1 VKKAPALDR
10 IDAIDSE
17 SGCVNVIIETPKGS
31 RNKFAYD
38 GDLAVFTLG
47 GVLPAGAVFPFD
59 FGFVPS
65 TLAEDGDPL
74 DVLLLLDESVPPGCL
89 VKARLIGAIEA
100 RQTEPDGKE
109 MRNDRLL
116 AVALHAHTHQ
126 HIKSL
131 EDLRAKLLDEIE
143 EFFIDYH
150 KQRGGRFKP
159 LRRGNPRQAA
169 KLLKAGIAARQS

>member
-1 VKKAPALDR
+1 MKHLPIVTGVASKNTRAAPAIPR
-10 IDAIDSE
+10 WQ
-17 SGCVNVIIETPKGS
+17 VH
-31 RNKFAYD
+31 
-38 GDLAVFTLG
+38 
-47 GVLPAGAVFPFD
+47 
-59 FGFVPS
+59 
-65 TLAEDGDPL
+65 PL

-100 RQTEPDGKE
+100 RQTEPDGKQ

-126 HIKSL
+126 HIKTL
-131 EDLRAKLLDEIE
+131 DDLRAKLLDEIE

-159 LRRGNPRQAA
+159 IRHGGPRQAA
-169 KLLKAGIAARQS
+169 KLLKAGIAPRKSE